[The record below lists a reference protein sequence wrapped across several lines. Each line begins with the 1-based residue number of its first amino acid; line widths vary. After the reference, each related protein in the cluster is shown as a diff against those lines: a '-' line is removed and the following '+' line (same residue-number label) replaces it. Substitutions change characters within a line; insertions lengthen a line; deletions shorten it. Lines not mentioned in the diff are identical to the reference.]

1 MSTDQLYVQPAAQEN
16 RSLGM
21 LSEQLRDEIASQ
33 ADALDRGERDA
44 RTVLSALAGEG
55 MLHADFVCGHLE
67 LADAT
72 GAWIGFGARG
82 GRPATRSGALRTAT
96 TSASVT
102 STWKCWRRPGT
113 PGIDQH
119 PGPRVPAARPLRGAH
134 RRLAVRVACP
144 PPSSDGCSAVS

>member
-82 GRPATRSGALRTAT
+82 GDRLPGPAPCA
-96 TSASVT
+96 
-102 STWKCWRRPGT
+102 RRP
-113 PGIDQH
+113 PQ
-119 PGPRVPAARPLRGAH
+119 PR
-134 RRLAVRVACP
+134 
-144 PPSSDGCSAVS
+144 